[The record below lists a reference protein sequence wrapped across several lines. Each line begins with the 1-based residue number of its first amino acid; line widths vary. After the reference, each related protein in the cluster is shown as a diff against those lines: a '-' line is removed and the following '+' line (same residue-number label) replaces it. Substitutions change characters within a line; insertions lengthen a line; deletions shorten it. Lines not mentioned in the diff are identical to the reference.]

1 MTLLCTPL
9 DCRSI
14 CILYALT
21 MCSRWA
27 NADELVNEVNAG
39 ASMETG
45 LRVAFIHLIFTVYA
59 LVAWLT
65 LNQLQKRRSAYGM
78 KNSYEQV
85 LQKCSQCTYYALIGA
100 LIVFACCAITTWV

>member
-1 MTLLCTPL
+1 
-9 DCRSI
+9 
-14 CILYALT
+14 

-27 NADELVNEVNAG
+27 DADELVNEVNTG

-65 LNQLQKRRSAYGM
+65 LNPLQKERSTHGM
-78 KNSYEQV
+78 RNPYE
-85 LQKCSQCTYYALIGA
+85 KM
-100 LIVFACCAITTWV
+100 